1 MQEHHNLTAENQR
14 KRRILQAVRKK
25 NDTVTQD
32 KIIPMI
38 IDFST

>member
-14 KRRILQAVRKK
+14 KRGILQAVRKK

>member
-1 MQEHHNLTAENQR
+1 MQEHHNLTENQR
-14 KRRILQAVRKK
+14 KRGILQAVRKK